1 MEKFVRLK
9 SGEIGV
15 RGSGN
20 VVKAEAYAE
29 YIGAKAMFADAALEK
44 DRIREEATGLREQ
57 ERLRGYEEG
66 VQEAKL
72 EMAEQMIDVVS
83 GTVDYLAKIEKE
95 VIEVVTRSL
104 ERILGE
110 IDDDELIVRIVRDS
124 LHAVR
129 NQKQLTLRV
138 APEQLQAVKARV
150 DEILADFPA
159 IVDLQVTGD
168 SRLSKTGCILESEIG
183 IIDASLEGQLAT
195 IRKSF
200 EKTLGDR

>member
-15 RGSGN
+15 REAGN
-20 VVKAEAYAE
+20 VVKAETYAE
-29 YIGAKAMFADAALEK
+29 YIDAKAMFADAAREK
-44 DRIREEATGLREQ
+44 DRIREEAAGLLEQ
-57 ERLRGYEEG
+57 ERRRGYEEG
-66 VQEAKL
+66 MEEAKL
-72 EMAEQMIDVVS
+72 EMAEQMITVVS
-83 GTVDYLAKIEKE
+83 GTVDYLAKIEKD
-95 VIEVVTRSL
+95 VVDVVSRSL

-124 LHAVR
+124 LKAVR
-129 NQKQLTLRV
+129 NQKQLILRV
-138 APEQLQAVKARV
+138 APEQLQAVKTRV

-168 SRLSKTGCILESEIG
+168 SRLSRTGCILESEIG

-200 EKTLGDR
+200 EKTLGER